1 MKTLVDLTNLNGRV
15 YVYLKTRL
23 LSGHFLQNAEDEGFT
38 FCDGVLPTNRHESDI
53 FALNKDRTIN
63 YVGFCGHVAFQAA
76 GTVSQQRL
84 IKVDYER
91 FLNGNVD
98 FFI

>member
-1 MKTLVDLTNLNGRV
+1 MITLVDLLSLDGRV
-15 YVYLKTRL
+15 YIYLRSCLISRK
-23 LSGHFLQNAEDEGFT
+23 FLQDAEAEGFT